1 VNEIP
6 PISSHGIPP
15 APVGAGEL
23 PQDPGPASRTEL
35 ATPPILQHLPKVRV
49 WSRSPHLLHDG
60 AKSYMRYPNSVTFW
74 GVLTL
79 TEQRAFTAVAHRRS
93 YRRGSL
99 LMREGDRLD
108 HVFVILS
115 GRTRIYVRENGTELT
130 LAERG
135 PGELV
140 GERAALELS
149 VRSAT
154 VVALEPVEALAVS
167 AEDFQAFLQ
176 THVDIQS
183 IVDGQNYGR
192 LSDGQPV
199 GRSLLNGQNCTIVNT
214 DVVGFSQP
222 IRNDDHRRLVRQANL
237 NMTMAAIDGIFDS
250 CSMEDRGDGLLMV
263 VRPDIP
269 TQQVVECLLNA
280 LPSALRKHNGMYSSA
295 VQIQLRIAI
304 DVGPVVSDAA
314 GISGQAIIRTARLL
328 DAAELKGAM
337 AETGANLGIIASA
350 FVYETAI
357 RQTNGP
363 VDPAHYIQ
371 VEVNVKESSIPA
383 WMQLIG

>member
-1 VNEIP
+1 
-6 PISSHGIPP
+6 
-15 APVGAGEL
+15 
-23 PQDPGPASRTEL
+23 
-35 ATPPILQHLPKVRV
+35 
-49 WSRSPHLLHDG
+49 
-60 AKSYMRYPNSVTFW
+60 MRYPNSVTFW

-79 TEQRAFTAVAHRRS
+79 TEQRAFAAVAHRRS

-115 GRTRIYVRENGTELT
+115 GRTKIYVRENGTELT

-280 LPSALRKHNGMYSSA
+280 LPSALRKHNDMYSSA

>member
-1 VNEIP
+1 M
-6 PISSHGIPP
+6 
-15 APVGAGEL
+15 
-23 PQDPGPASRTEL
+23 
-35 ATPPILQHLPKVRV
+35 
-49 WSRSPHLLHDG
+49 
-60 AKSYMRYPNSVTFW
+60 SYPYSVTFW
-74 GVLTL
+74 GVLTPP
-79 TEQRAFTAVAHRRS
+79 EQRAFAAVAQRRS
-93 YRRGSL
+93 YPRGSL
-99 LMREGDRLD
+99 LIREGDRPD

-115 GRTRIYVRENGTELT
+115 GRTKIYVQENGTELI

-140 GERAALELS
+140 GERAAMELS

-154 VVALEPVEALAVS
+154 VVALEPVEALVMPTGN
-167 AEDFQAFLQ
+167 FQAFLQ

-183 IVDGQNYGR
+183 IVDGQNYAR
-192 LSDGQPV
+192 LSDGQRPE
-199 GRSLLNGQNCTIVNT
+199 RFLLNGQNCTIVNT

-222 IRNDDHRRLVRQANL
+222 VRNDDHRRLVRQANL

-250 CSMEDRGDGLLMV
+250 CSVEDRGDGLLMV
-263 VRPDIP
+263 IRPDIP
-269 TQQVVECLLNA
+269 TQQVVECLLSN
-280 LPSALRKHNGMYSSA
+280 LPAALRKHNSMYAQA

-328 DAAELKGAM
+328 DAAELKGAI
-337 AETGANLGIIASA
+337 AETGANLGIIATA

-357 RQTNGP
+357 KQSDGP
-363 VDPAHYIQ
+363 VDPAHYIPVQ
-371 VEVNVKESSIPA
+371 ANVKESSIPA